1 MRRACKAWL
10 VSAAAGAAALGA
22 VFAWGEFL
30 GFAWKLNALT
40 LGIAGVLG
48 LPGIIALLL
57 ARLLLK
63 IG

>member
-22 VFAWGEFL
+22 VSAWGEFL